1 MITLLYLLAGALFIV
16 GLRGLGS
23 PRTARRGNQ
32 IAAAGM
38 VLATLITVYYI
49 YDLARD
55 DSGLDVL
62 WWVIIVGLVIGGGV
76 GALLALRVQMTSMP
90 ELVAAFNGFG
100 GGASAL
106 VAFAAIVAT
115 DTVVA
120 TDIAYATETEITV
133 ALSIAIGVVT
143 FSGSFVAYG
152 KLQGLITGKPVAL
165 PGGPFFNLMLVILMS
180 AASAWAVIAN
190 EPLGYWI
197 LAAIA
202 LVLGVTG
209 VIPIGGADMPVVISL
224 LNSLSGV
231 AASMAGFVIGNQG
244 LIIAGAL
251 VGAAGFILTVQM
263 SEAMNRSLANVLFA
277 GFGTEGAGPIDAGD
291 KPVNSATPEDV
302 AISLNYAQNV
312 LVVPGYGLAVAQAQH
327 AVREL
332 ATTLEERD
340 INVEYAIHPVAGRM
354 PGHMNVLLAE
364 ADVPYDVLLD
374 LDHSNPK
381 FPNTDV
387 VLVVGANDVVNPSAR
402 DDSGSPIYG
411 MPILEVDRAATTVV
425 IKRSLSPGFAGI
437 DNPLFYMPST
447 MMLFSDAEERD
458 REHQRS
464 NPRPLTWNSAK
475 SSIDVAWC
483 GTTRVTP
490 WMPMSW
496 TACSTGRR
504 GPRAPASRKVSPS
517 SRSPTPT
524 PGARSPVWRTKTSTW
539 KTASIPGYRRH
550 PSTW

>member
-1 MITLLYLLAGALFIV
+1 MITLLYLLAGALFII

-38 VLATLITVYYI
+38 LLATVVTVYWV
-49 YDLARD
+49 YDHSPNDA
-55 DSGLDVL
+55 GLNAL
-62 WWVIIVGLVIGGGV
+62 WWVIIVGLAIGGGI
-76 GALLALRVQMTSMP
+76 GALLALRVQMTAMP

-120 TDIAYATETEITV
+120 TDVAFATETEVTV

-143 FSGSFVAYG
+143 FSGSFVAFG
-152 KLQGLITGKPVAL
+152 KLQGIITGRPVAL
-165 PGGPFFNLMLVILMS
+165 PGGPFFNLILVILMT
-180 AASAWAVIAN
+180 AASVWAIVAN

-197 LAAIA
+197 LAGIA

-277 GFGTEGAGPIDAGD
+277 GFGTEGAAPIDAGD
-291 KPVNSATPEDV
+291 RPVNSATPEDV

-327 AVREL
+327 AVRDL
-332 ATTLEERD
+332 ATALEERD

-402 DDSGSPIYG
+402 DDGTSPIYG
-411 MPILEVDRAATTVV
+411 MPILEVDLAATTVV

-447 MMLFSDAEERD
+447 MMLFSDAKGAIE
-458 REHQRS
+458 
-464 NPRPLTWNSAK
+464 
-475 SSIDVAWC
+475 
-483 GTTRVTP
+483 
-490 WMPMSW
+490 
-496 TACSTGRR
+496 
-504 GPRAPASRKVSPS
+504 KVHE
-517 SRSPTPT
+517 
-524 PGARSPVWRTKTSTW
+524 ALLDL
-539 KTASIPGYRRH
+539 
-550 PSTW
+550 